1 MYWYLYFSDKGA
13 AGMKKTITNRITV
26 VCTVAL
32 VCMIAVILFVQATIM
47 RGDAEEN
54 ISAKLSDAVE
64 KIEQNETDTLE
75 LKDQLGEDYIAKAD
89 AFAEMISLNPSVL
102 DDAEELEKIR
112 KILDVDELNVTDE
125 NGVIQWGTVPAYVGF
140 DFDTGDQTREFL
152 PILNDSSIKIAQDPQ
167 PNVAEGKL
175 FQYISVSRK
184 DAVGIV
190 QVGNEPT
197 RLQEQLDKTSIN
209 NVLSDMTIG
218 TNGYFIAVDKSTMQV
233 AAHKNETMIGLGYEA
248 AGLTDALV
256 KELGGDSVKINGTA
270 ELCKAAETESYI
282 LIAAMPQTEVY
293 SGIIPIMT
301 VFAVATLLMIAA
313 IVFLISRTID
323 NVVVKG
329 INELTDGM
337 KVIASGDLNANIDV
351 HNTPEYTTISNGI
364 NSMLSNIKRNMRE
377 TEELNK
383 SKDSVFK
390 ETTVIS
396 AAISDRASEMQDVA
410 TRLSEGSSTQAATV
424 EEISASFASISD
436 QIKASADSA
445 KDASRISDETTHNA
459 NTGAAKISEMQ
470 SAMAKIE
477 ESSNKIGNI
486 VKTIDDIAFQ
496 TNILALNAAV
506 EAARAGQHGKGFA
519 VVADEVRNLA
529 NKSAEATKGTTALI
543 EETIAA
549 VRNGAQIANETAE
562 QIRSMIDGI
571 AKSNTLID
579 GIARTSDEQAEAF
592 RQVAE
597 SVTQISMVVQEN
609 AEISARAESTA
620 KDLDSQAKLLKSM
633 FA

>member
-1 MYWYLYFSDKGA
+1 
-13 AGMKKTITNRITV
+13 MKKTITNRITA

-89 AFAEMISLNPSVL
+89 AFAEMIALNPSVL
-102 DDAEELEKIR
+102 DDADELERIR
-112 KILDVDELNVTDE
+112 KMLDVDELHVTDE
-125 NGVIQWGTVPAYVGF
+125 NGIILWGTIPGYFGF
-140 DFDTGDQTREFL
+140 DFNSGDQTREFL
-152 PILNDSSIKIAQDPQ
+152 PILTNSSLKIAQDPQ
-167 PNVAEGKL
+167 PNGAEGKM

-218 TNGYFIAVDKSTMQV
+218 TNGFFIAIDKKTGEI
-233 AAHKNETMIGLGYEA
+233 AAHRNENALGLSYTA
-248 AGLTDALV
+248 AGISEKLMTAGNTDRI
-256 KELGGDSVKINGTA
+256 KIDGSM
-270 ELCKAAETESYI
+270 EYCESAQTDNYI
-282 LIAAMPQTEVY
+282 LIAAMPQPEVY

-301 VFAVATLLMIAA
+301 VFAFATILMVAA
-313 IVFLISRTID
+313 IVILISRTID

-329 INELTDGM
+329 IYELTEGM
-337 KVIASGDLNANIDV
+337 KIIASGDLNADIDV

-364 NSMLSNIKRNMRE
+364 NSMLANIRRNMQE

-396 AAISDRASEMQDVA
+396 ATISDRASEMQDVA

-579 GIARTSDEQAEAF
+579 SIAQTSDEQAEAF

>member
-1 MYWYLYFSDKGA
+1 
-13 AGMKKTITNRITV
+13 MKKTITNRITV

-64 KIEQNETDTLE
+64 KIEQNEIDTLA

-89 AFAEMISLNPSVL
+89 AFSEMIALDPSVL
-102 DDAEELEKIR
+102 DDAEEFEKIR

-364 NSMLSNIKRNMRE
+364 NSMLSNIRRNMQE

-459 NTGAAKISEMQ
+459 KTGAAKISEMQ

-477 ESSNKIGNI
+477 ESSNRIGNI

-633 FA
+633 FEE